1 MDIISSVSS
10 ATVQADMDS
19 SPYDTSEQDQ
29 SVFKTPETPL
39 IIPSSNNPLSV
50 TVKLDKNDSSLFN
63 SQISSPHSVQ
73 SNSPLSDPFISSTS
87 NDTDNDFNVFS
98 NGQDFST
105 FSSVSDAQTT
115 ISTIESL
122 DNKSGLEHLLTC
134 TVSTHMI
141 PRMASPQD
149 SLISSPVN
157 GSDTILSSPGGNNEL
172 ESANP
177 EYTLIDQAGRFN
189 LNDPETNHFEGVRFN
204 QEHDHDFQQ
213 LLDYVVTDDSHKVPK
228 VRRDSDAPSSINKE
242 EDVTVDK
249 LFEADLA
256 NSTAE
261 FSFNKFGSEVSQGI
275 FTFGGKKLSGA
286 DTTSTNTTLIV
297 TSAVSAPFDAP
308 KTCEIIKNPITPVTR
323 SHRGGRHIKE
333 PNLCQQYPSRTEK
346 YELRILEQPEE
357 QHRARY
363 LTEGSRGAIKNVSQE
378 GNPAIKLYGDVDHAT
393 LQVFIG
399 NDQGRVKPHAF
410 YQACKVCGKNSTPCQ
425 EREIEG
431 TVVIEMEMDTVN
443 DKTCSIDN
451 VGILKLRNADV
462 ENRVG
467 IQKAKKKSTKAR
479 LIFRVQ
485 FQKPDGNIQ
494 ILQVASRS
502 INCTQPIGQPE
513 ICKMSLRESTV
524 NGNMELIMI
533 GKNFMKGTK
542 VFFQEITG
550 EDGPVVWEKESE
562 IDKDYFQPTHLVC
575 TVPPYRDTCVSS
587 KVNIQVV
594 VRCSGKQS
602 EPQTFAYTPVFQIK
616 QETPM
621 ETDEHVQKQGPLNI
635 TVAPEALRL
644 NQQLQES
651 LATNRG
657 KFMLPDGAVSG
668 ITSMQVDQTSNT
680 DEKQDKPLTLQEI
693 LSQNPT
699 ETFAS
704 NTSQNQNQRH
714 PSFSEG
720 TNIGPT
726 SVGFP
731 AANNVELANTHSGFT
746 MCHPAKDVES
756 SQQTAV
762 NSSMFNS
769 HGDTTSQANFE
780 NNAGQYGTNNQTSH
794 VVSGE
799 QKMQEFSQNLH
810 GFNPSENVHNSEDFT
825 SNIQTNHQS
834 VINTQQSLHQFGN
847 NPNNPQTIQGFHA
860 ELNSSQFIVDDI
872 QSQQQSVASF
882 QQQNNGNIQ
891 PQQQTIGNIQSQQQN
906 IGNIQIQQH
915 NMGNIQ
921 TQQHNIGNIQCQQPN
936 VGNIQP
942 QQHNMGN
949 IQCQQQNMDIG
960 NIQSPQQNLDIGNIQ
975 AQQQNLDIGNIQTQQ
990 QNLDMRNIQTPQQ
1003 NIGNIQA
1010 QQHNLD
1016 IGNIQSQQQNIG
1028 NIQAQQQNLDIG
1040 NIQAHQQNLDIGN
1053 IQAQQNIGNVQQ
1065 EEFHTSFNNSQE
1077 IGSNFQ
1083 VQGFSSDINVQT
1095 HNQENGSIQSNTLNN
1110 EHVPVTAASSTN
1122 TTPEQIG
1129 YSDVAMRLLQQLLTS
1144 KPSASTTHVTNPYSN
1159 NSPSASNNLYTTTA
1173 THQQANPTGMQTSP
1187 APLNLPSPVLP
1198 QQVVLTPSPEPKAQV
1213 PPQGI
1218 LHQMLSQDLDIIS
1231 PETISSPPSVV
1242 DNGKPAVQQLDSL
1255 RLQAMAQQVQQQA
1268 QQAQNAQQTTL
1279 PSNGNVSR
1287 GPQIIVLGGNSLTT
1301 GQQISQSSTTAVATS
1316 PSILIL
1322 PGGGGDNNNTSSN
1335 PQSQVEFILRS
1346 ILGSLKPESQ

>member
-1 MDIISSVSS
+1 M
-10 ATVQADMDS
+10 
-19 SPYDTSEQDQ
+19 
-29 SVFKTPETPL
+29 
-39 IIPSSNNPLSV
+39 
-50 TVKLDKNDSSLFN
+50 
-63 SQISSPHSVQ
+63 
-73 SNSPLSDPFISSTS
+73 
-87 NDTDNDFNVFS
+87 
-98 NGQDFST
+98 
-105 FSSVSDAQTT
+105 
-115 ISTIESL
+115 
-122 DNKSGLEHLLTC
+122 
-134 TVSTHMI
+134 
-141 PRMASPQD
+141 
-149 SLISSPVN
+149 
-157 GSDTILSSPGGNNEL
+157 
-172 ESANP
+172 
-177 EYTLIDQAGRFN
+177 
-189 LNDPETNHFEGVRFN
+189 
-204 QEHDHDFQQ
+204 
-213 LLDYVVTDDSHKVPK
+213 
-228 VRRDSDAPSSINKE
+228 
-242 EDVTVDK
+242 
-249 LFEADLA
+249 
-256 NSTAE
+256 
-261 FSFNKFGSEVSQGI
+261 
-275 FTFGGKKLSGA
+275 
-286 DTTSTNTTLIV
+286 
-297 TSAVSAPFDAP
+297 
-308 KTCEIIKNPITPVTR
+308 
-323 SHRGGRHIKE
+323 
-333 PNLCQQYPSRTEK
+333 
-346 YELRILEQPEE
+346 
-357 QHRARY
+357 
-363 LTEGSRGAIKNVSQE
+363 
-378 GNPAIKLYGDVDHAT
+378 
-393 LQVFIG
+393 
-399 NDQGRVKPHAF
+399 
-410 YQACKVCGKNSTPCQ
+410 
-425 EREIEG
+425 
-431 TVVIEMEMDTVN
+431 
-443 DKTCSIDN
+443 
-451 VGILKLRNADV
+451 
-462 ENRVG
+462 
-467 IQKAKKKSTKAR
+467 
-479 LIFRVQ
+479 
-485 FQKPDGNIQ
+485 
-494 ILQVASRS
+494 
-502 INCTQPIGQPE
+502 
-513 ICKMSLRESTV
+513 
-524 NGNMELIMI
+524 
-533 GKNFMKGTK
+533 
-542 VFFQEITG
+542 
-550 EDGPVVWEKESE
+550 
-562 IDKDYFQPTHLVC
+562 
-575 TVPPYRDTCVSS
+575 
-587 KVNIQVV
+587 
-594 VRCSGKQS
+594 
-602 EPQTFAYTPVFQIK
+602 
-616 QETPM
+616 
-621 ETDEHVQKQGPLNI
+621 
-635 TVAPEALRL
+635 
-644 NQQLQES
+644 
-651 LATNRG
+651 
-657 KFMLPDGAVSG
+657 
-668 ITSMQVDQTSNT
+668 
-680 DEKQDKPLTLQEI
+680 TLQEI

-704 NTSQNQNQRH
+704 NTSQNQNQRR

-720 TNIGPT
+720 TSIGPT

-810 GFNPSENVHNSEDFT
+810 GFNPSENVHNSENFT

-942 QQHNMGN
+942 QQQNMGN

-975 AQQQNLDIGNIQTQQ
+975 AQQ
-990 QNLDMRNIQTPQQ
+990 
-1003 NIGNIQA
+1003 
-1010 QQHNLD
+1010 
-1016 IGNIQSQQQNIG
+1016 
-1028 NIQAQQQNLDIG
+1028 
-1040 NIQAHQQNLDIGN
+1040 
-1053 IQAQQNIGNVQQ
+1053 NIGNVQQ
-1065 EEFHTSFNNSQE
+1065 EEFQTSFNNSQE
-1077 IGSNFQ
+1077 IGSNYQ

-1159 NSPSASNNLYTTTA
+1159 NSPNASNNLYTTTA
-1173 THQQANPTGMQTSP
+1173 THQQANPTGMQASP

-1279 PSNGNVSR
+1279 PSNGMISYF
-1287 GPQIIVLGGNSLTT
+1287 IIL
-1301 GQQISQSSTTAVATS
+1301 Q
-1316 PSILIL
+1316 
-1322 PGGGGDNNNTSSN
+1322 
-1335 PQSQVEFILRS
+1335 
-1346 ILGSLKPESQ
+1346 

>member
-1 MDIISSVSS
+1 M
-10 ATVQADMDS
+10 
-19 SPYDTSEQDQ
+19 
-29 SVFKTPETPL
+29 
-39 IIPSSNNPLSV
+39 
-50 TVKLDKNDSSLFN
+50 
-63 SQISSPHSVQ
+63 
-73 SNSPLSDPFISSTS
+73 
-87 NDTDNDFNVFS
+87 
-98 NGQDFST
+98 
-105 FSSVSDAQTT
+105 
-115 ISTIESL
+115 
-122 DNKSGLEHLLTC
+122 
-134 TVSTHMI
+134 
-141 PRMASPQD
+141 
-149 SLISSPVN
+149 
-157 GSDTILSSPGGNNEL
+157 
-172 ESANP
+172 
-177 EYTLIDQAGRFN
+177 
-189 LNDPETNHFEGVRFN
+189 
-204 QEHDHDFQQ
+204 
-213 LLDYVVTDDSHKVPK
+213 
-228 VRRDSDAPSSINKE
+228 
-242 EDVTVDK
+242 
-249 LFEADLA
+249 
-256 NSTAE
+256 
-261 FSFNKFGSEVSQGI
+261 
-275 FTFGGKKLSGA
+275 
-286 DTTSTNTTLIV
+286 
-297 TSAVSAPFDAP
+297 
-308 KTCEIIKNPITPVTR
+308 
-323 SHRGGRHIKE
+323 
-333 PNLCQQYPSRTEK
+333 
-346 YELRILEQPEE
+346 
-357 QHRARY
+357 
-363 LTEGSRGAIKNVSQE
+363 
-378 GNPAIKLYGDVDHAT
+378 
-393 LQVFIG
+393 
-399 NDQGRVKPHAF
+399 
-410 YQACKVCGKNSTPCQ
+410 
-425 EREIEG
+425 
-431 TVVIEMEMDTVN
+431 
-443 DKTCSIDN
+443 
-451 VGILKLRNADV
+451 
-462 ENRVG
+462 
-467 IQKAKKKSTKAR
+467 
-479 LIFRVQ
+479 
-485 FQKPDGNIQ
+485 
-494 ILQVASRS
+494 
-502 INCTQPIGQPE
+502 
-513 ICKMSLRESTV
+513 
-524 NGNMELIMI
+524 
-533 GKNFMKGTK
+533 
-542 VFFQEITG
+542 
-550 EDGPVVWEKESE
+550 
-562 IDKDYFQPTHLVC
+562 
-575 TVPPYRDTCVSS
+575 
-587 KVNIQVV
+587 
-594 VRCSGKQS
+594 
-602 EPQTFAYTPVFQIK
+602 
-616 QETPM
+616 
-621 ETDEHVQKQGPLNI
+621 
-635 TVAPEALRL
+635 
-644 NQQLQES
+644 
-651 LATNRG
+651 
-657 KFMLPDGAVSG
+657 
-668 ITSMQVDQTSNT
+668 
-680 DEKQDKPLTLQEI
+680 TLQEI

-704 NTSQNQNQRH
+704 NTSQNQNQRR

-720 TNIGPT
+720 TSIGPT

-810 GFNPSENVHNSEDFT
+810 GFNPSENVHNSENFT

-942 QQHNMGN
+942 QQQNMGN

-975 AQQQNLDIGNIQTQQ
+975 AQQQNLDIGNIQAQQ

-1010 QQHNLD
+1010 QQQNLD
-1016 IGNIQSQQQNIG
+1016 IGNIQAQQQNIG
-1028 NIQAQQQNLDIG
+1028 NIQAQ
-1040 NIQAHQQNLDIGN
+1040 QQNLDIGN

-1065 EEFHTSFNNSQE
+1065 EEFQTSFNNSQE
-1077 IGSNFQ
+1077 IGSNYQ

-1159 NSPSASNNLYTTTA
+1159 NSPNASNNLYTTTA
-1173 THQQANPTGMQTSP
+1173 THQQANPTGMQASP

-1279 PSNGNVSR
+1279 PSNGMISYF
-1287 GPQIIVLGGNSLTT
+1287 IIL
-1301 GQQISQSSTTAVATS
+1301 Q
-1316 PSILIL
+1316 
-1322 PGGGGDNNNTSSN
+1322 
-1335 PQSQVEFILRS
+1335 
-1346 ILGSLKPESQ
+1346 

>member
-1 MDIISSVSS
+1 
-10 ATVQADMDS
+10 
-19 SPYDTSEQDQ
+19 
-29 SVFKTPETPL
+29 
-39 IIPSSNNPLSV
+39 
-50 TVKLDKNDSSLFN
+50 
-63 SQISSPHSVQ
+63 
-73 SNSPLSDPFISSTS
+73 
-87 NDTDNDFNVFS
+87 
-98 NGQDFST
+98 
-105 FSSVSDAQTT
+105 
-115 ISTIESL
+115 
-122 DNKSGLEHLLTC
+122 
-134 TVSTHMI
+134 
-141 PRMASPQD
+141 
-149 SLISSPVN
+149 
-157 GSDTILSSPGGNNEL
+157 
-172 ESANP
+172 
-177 EYTLIDQAGRFN
+177 
-189 LNDPETNHFEGVRFN
+189 
-204 QEHDHDFQQ
+204 
-213 LLDYVVTDDSHKVPK
+213 
-228 VRRDSDAPSSINKE
+228 
-242 EDVTVDK
+242 
-249 LFEADLA
+249 
-256 NSTAE
+256 
-261 FSFNKFGSEVSQGI
+261 
-275 FTFGGKKLSGA
+275 
-286 DTTSTNTTLIV
+286 
-297 TSAVSAPFDAP
+297 
-308 KTCEIIKNPITPVTR
+308 
-323 SHRGGRHIKE
+323 
-333 PNLCQQYPSRTEK
+333 
-346 YELRILEQPEE
+346 
-357 QHRARY
+357 
-363 LTEGSRGAIKNVSQE
+363 
-378 GNPAIKLYGDVDHAT
+378 
-393 LQVFIG
+393 
-399 NDQGRVKPHAF
+399 
-410 YQACKVCGKNSTPCQ
+410 
-425 EREIEG
+425 
-431 TVVIEMEMDTVN
+431 
-443 DKTCSIDN
+443 
-451 VGILKLRNADV
+451 
-462 ENRVG
+462 
-467 IQKAKKKSTKAR
+467 
-479 LIFRVQ
+479 
-485 FQKPDGNIQ
+485 
-494 ILQVASRS
+494 
-502 INCTQPIGQPE
+502 
-513 ICKMSLRESTV
+513 
-524 NGNMELIMI
+524 
-533 GKNFMKGTK
+533 
-542 VFFQEITG
+542 
-550 EDGPVVWEKESE
+550 
-562 IDKDYFQPTHLVC
+562 
-575 TVPPYRDTCVSS
+575 
-587 KVNIQVV
+587 
-594 VRCSGKQS
+594 
-602 EPQTFAYTPVFQIK
+602 
-616 QETPM
+616 
-621 ETDEHVQKQGPLNI
+621 
-635 TVAPEALRL
+635 
-644 NQQLQES
+644 
-651 LATNRG
+651 
-657 KFMLPDGAVSG
+657 
-668 ITSMQVDQTSNT
+668 
-680 DEKQDKPLTLQEI
+680 
-693 LSQNPT
+693 
-699 ETFAS
+699 
-704 NTSQNQNQRH
+704 
-714 PSFSEG
+714 
-720 TNIGPT
+720 
-726 SVGFP
+726 
-731 AANNVELANTHSGFT
+731 
-746 MCHPAKDVES
+746 
-756 SQQTAV
+756 
-762 NSSMFNS
+762 MFNS

-1053 IQAQQNIGNVQQ
+1053 IQAQQQNIGNIQAQQQNLDIGNIQAQQNIGNVQQ
-1065 EEFHTSFNNSQE
+1065 EEFQTSFNNSQE
-1077 IGSNFQ
+1077 IGSNYQ

-1279 PSNGNVSR
+1279 PSNGMISYF
-1287 GPQIIVLGGNSLTT
+1287 IIL
-1301 GQQISQSSTTAVATS
+1301 Q
-1316 PSILIL
+1316 
-1322 PGGGGDNNNTSSN
+1322 
-1335 PQSQVEFILRS
+1335 
-1346 ILGSLKPESQ
+1346 

>member
-1 MDIISSVSS
+1 
-10 ATVQADMDS
+10 
-19 SPYDTSEQDQ
+19 
-29 SVFKTPETPL
+29 
-39 IIPSSNNPLSV
+39 
-50 TVKLDKNDSSLFN
+50 
-63 SQISSPHSVQ
+63 
-73 SNSPLSDPFISSTS
+73 
-87 NDTDNDFNVFS
+87 
-98 NGQDFST
+98 
-105 FSSVSDAQTT
+105 
-115 ISTIESL
+115 
-122 DNKSGLEHLLTC
+122 
-134 TVSTHMI
+134 
-141 PRMASPQD
+141 
-149 SLISSPVN
+149 
-157 GSDTILSSPGGNNEL
+157 
-172 ESANP
+172 
-177 EYTLIDQAGRFN
+177 
-189 LNDPETNHFEGVRFN
+189 
-204 QEHDHDFQQ
+204 
-213 LLDYVVTDDSHKVPK
+213 
-228 VRRDSDAPSSINKE
+228 
-242 EDVTVDK
+242 
-249 LFEADLA
+249 
-256 NSTAE
+256 
-261 FSFNKFGSEVSQGI
+261 
-275 FTFGGKKLSGA
+275 
-286 DTTSTNTTLIV
+286 
-297 TSAVSAPFDAP
+297 
-308 KTCEIIKNPITPVTR
+308 
-323 SHRGGRHIKE
+323 
-333 PNLCQQYPSRTEK
+333 
-346 YELRILEQPEE
+346 
-357 QHRARY
+357 
-363 LTEGSRGAIKNVSQE
+363 
-378 GNPAIKLYGDVDHAT
+378 
-393 LQVFIG
+393 
-399 NDQGRVKPHAF
+399 
-410 YQACKVCGKNSTPCQ
+410 
-425 EREIEG
+425 
-431 TVVIEMEMDTVN
+431 
-443 DKTCSIDN
+443 
-451 VGILKLRNADV
+451 
-462 ENRVG
+462 
-467 IQKAKKKSTKAR
+467 
-479 LIFRVQ
+479 
-485 FQKPDGNIQ
+485 
-494 ILQVASRS
+494 
-502 INCTQPIGQPE
+502 
-513 ICKMSLRESTV
+513 
-524 NGNMELIMI
+524 
-533 GKNFMKGTK
+533 
-542 VFFQEITG
+542 
-550 EDGPVVWEKESE
+550 
-562 IDKDYFQPTHLVC
+562 
-575 TVPPYRDTCVSS
+575 
-587 KVNIQVV
+587 
-594 VRCSGKQS
+594 
-602 EPQTFAYTPVFQIK
+602 
-616 QETPM
+616 
-621 ETDEHVQKQGPLNI
+621 
-635 TVAPEALRL
+635 
-644 NQQLQES
+644 
-651 LATNRG
+651 
-657 KFMLPDGAVSG
+657 
-668 ITSMQVDQTSNT
+668 
-680 DEKQDKPLTLQEI
+680 
-693 LSQNPT
+693 
-699 ETFAS
+699 
-704 NTSQNQNQRH
+704 
-714 PSFSEG
+714 
-720 TNIGPT
+720 
-726 SVGFP
+726 
-731 AANNVELANTHSGFT
+731 

-810 GFNPSENVHNSEDFT
+810 GFNPSENVHNSENFT

-942 QQHNMGN
+942 QQQNMGN

-975 AQQQNLDIGNIQTQQ
+975 AQQ

-1040 NIQAHQQNLDIGN
+1040 NIQAQQQNIGNIQAQQQNLDIGN

-1065 EEFHTSFNNSQE
+1065 EEFQTSFNNSQE
-1077 IGSNFQ
+1077 IGSNYQ

-1159 NSPSASNNLYTTTA
+1159 NSPNASNNLYTTTA
-1173 THQQANPTGMQTSP
+1173 THQQANPTGMQASP

-1279 PSNGNVSR
+1279 PSNGMISYF
-1287 GPQIIVLGGNSLTT
+1287 IIL
-1301 GQQISQSSTTAVATS
+1301 Q
-1316 PSILIL
+1316 
-1322 PGGGGDNNNTSSN
+1322 
-1335 PQSQVEFILRS
+1335 
-1346 ILGSLKPESQ
+1346 